1 MAVSRLQVVSRTK
14 VAGVS
19 PEEQA
24 RDHQQLIGSYIRSR
38 RLRNLDQV
46 VNERVQR
53 GLDAFFASVGK
64 WAWEVTEEHVAAW
77 QEKLVEAGLA
87 VATRR
92 AYLGYLRTFYDYLR
106 DHPYVPLTQAELQA
120 DIHPA
125 GLQAKYGREIIQP
138 VSPWVAAT
146 YSADDATTDRY
157 LPTREE
163 LRGFFSWL
171 RKRIET
177 ARKPLPLARDYA
189 LYRLLYHSGLRANE
203 LVHLTVRDIRFEGH
217 VIEVRVG
224 KGTNGS
230 GPRSRWVPMLYG
242 IDKVLHIYLTEVRGK
257 LDPTMDKKG
266 AFFVAEGGGAIRYTT
281 VRNRLSLLI
290 AEAQA
295 DGVMIE
301 AFAPHDLRR
310 AFATHFYEEYPTKV
324 ELLREV
330 LGHASVAT
338 TMRYTRPSRK
348 YYEEQFASVLDQRFN
363 GFPEGGES

>member
-1 MAVSRLQVVSRTK
+1 MVISRLQVVAKTGA
-14 VAGVS
+14 VGVS
-19 PEEQA
+19 PEEKSS
-24 RDHQQLIGSYIRSR
+24 DHRRLIDGYIRSR
-38 RLRNLDQV
+38 RLRNLDNE

-64 WAWEVTEEHVAAW
+64 WAWEVTEEHVTAW
-77 QEKLVEAGLA
+77 QDQLVQAGLA

-92 AYLGYLRTFYDYLR
+92 SYLGFVRTFYGYLRDR
-106 DHPYVPLTQAELQA
+106 PYVPLTQAELQA
-120 DIHPA
+120 DVPPM
-125 GLQAKYGREIIQP
+125 GLQVKYGREIVQP
-138 VSPWVAAT
+138 VSAWVSTT

-163 LRGFFSWL
+163 LRGFFGWL
-171 RKRIET
+171 RRRIET

-203 LVHLTVRDIRFEGH
+203 LVHLTVRDIRMETLVIH
-217 VIEVRVG
+217 VRIG

-242 IDKVLHIYLTEVRGK
+242 IDRVLSIYLKEVRGK
-257 LDPTMDKKG
+257 LDSTMDSKG
-266 AFFVAEGGGAIRYTT
+266 ALFVAEGGGAIRYTT
-281 VRNRLSLLI
+281 VRNRLSLLVS
-290 AEAQA
+290 EAQA
-295 DGVMIE
+295 DGIMIE
-301 AFAPHDLRR
+301 SFAPHDLRR

-324 ELLREV
+324 ELLREI
-330 LGHASVAT
+330 LGHSSVNT

-348 YYEEQFASVLDQRFN
+348 YYEQQFASVLDQRFS

>member
-1 MAVSRLQVVSRTK
+1 MDEA
-14 VAGVS
+14 
-19 PEEQA
+19 
-24 RDHQQLIGSYIRSR
+24 
-38 RLRNLDQV
+38 

-53 GLDAFFASVGK
+53 GLEAFFASVGK
-64 WAWEVTEEHVAAW
+64 WAWEVTEEHVATW
-77 QEKLVEAGLA
+77 HEKLVEVGLA

-92 AYLGYLRTFYDYLR
+92 AYLGFLRTFYDYLR
-106 DHPYVPLTQAELQA
+106 DHPHVPLSQDELQA
-120 DIHPA
+120 DVRPTA
-125 GLQAKYGREIIQP
+125 LQVKYGREIIQP
-138 VSPWVAAT
+138 VTPWVVAA

-163 LRGFFSWL
+163 LRGFFGWL
-171 RKRIET
+171 RRRIET
-177 ARKPLPLARDYA
+177 ARKPLPLARDYT

-203 LVHLTVRDIRFEGH
+203 LVHLTARDLRMETL
-217 VIEVRVG
+217 VIHVRVG

-242 IDKVLHIYLTEVRGK
+242 IDKVLRIYLKEVRGK
-257 LDPTMDKKG
+257 LDPTMDNKG
-266 AFFVAEGGGAIRYTT
+266 ALFVAEGGGAIQYTT
-281 VRNRLSLLI
+281 VRNRLSLLL

-324 ELLREV
+324 ELLREI
-330 LGHASVAT
+330 LGHRNVAT

-348 YYEEQFASVLDQRFN
+348 YYEQQFASVLDQRFN